1 MLSNHSNYQTEIE
14 MKKNQQNRKLSG
26 IQKLAQSINDRLK
39 SKLSR
44 RVVLCVFTSI
54 IVIEAILLIPS
65 VKRREKELLS
75 QIKQMSSGK
84 VAWILITYP
93 NASHTELVN
102 HLSEL
107 MQHHPTI
114 LGGAVYDTNKQK
126 VGTFGEFPELSLS
139 EVNNSKKLFFSTSSN
154 VYRYDDLIWSG
165 KDMQTDY
172 SIIIRHDCSNLRP
185 ELLAYISRIIGLV
198 IIISLFLTITV
209 WLCLEPIVINP
220 ILLLRSDLNQA
231 GEAIYNDQEPP
242 AFSSTYL
249 QRQDELGEVINAFE
263 LMFIKISQAIS
274 ERKKA
279 EAALQESLEK
289 VKTYSQALNYELE
302 QGHQMQKNFLP
313 AQISQQNGWE
323 IASFFQPARQVAGDF
338 YDVFE
343 LSNHTV
349 GLVIADVCDK
359 GVGAA
364 LFMSLFRSLIR
375 VFSGQNYFEEM
386 NEDLGG
392 EKDKLYLDRG
402 LATEDCYHALKA
414 VCLTNNYI
422 AKNHG
427 EVGMFATLFFG
438 VLDINNGKI
447 TYINGGH
454 EPLFIISATGE
465 IKEELNSTSPA
476 VGMLPDMKFKIEQTH
491 LEVGEILLG
500 YTDGVPE
507 ARNGKGEFFTNEK
520 LRLLV
525 EKKAAS
531 AEGLLKEI
539 STSVLNHTGSATQFD
554 DITLL
559 AVQRQV

>member
-1 MLSNHSNYQTEIE
+1 MLSNNSSYQTEIE
-14 MKKNQQNRKLSG
+14 MKKNQQNSKLSS

-65 VKRREKELLS
+65 LKRREKELLS

-93 NASHTELVN
+93 DASNTELVN

-172 SIIIRHDCSNLRP
+172 SIIIRHDCSNLKP
-185 ELLAYISRIIGLV
+185 ELVAYISRIIGLV

-465 IKEELNSTSPA
+465 IKEELNSTGPA

>member
-1 MLSNHSNYQTEIE
+1 MN
-14 MKKNQQNRKLSG
+14 KNKQNSKLSG

-65 VKRREKELLS
+65 LKRREKELLS

-93 NASHTELVN
+93 NASNTELVN

-154 VYRYDDLIWSG
+154 VYRYDDLIWYG

-209 WLCLEPIVINP
+209 WLCLEPIIINP

-242 AFSSTYL
+242 AFSSISL

-263 LMFIKISQAIS
+263 LMFMKIYEAIS

-386 NEDLGG
+386 NEDLGS

-465 IKEELNSTSPA
+465 IKEELNSTGPA
-476 VGMLPDMKFKIEQTH
+476 VGMLPDMKFQIEQTH